1 MYILNKKV
9 IARKIH
15 GSYFLIDTAD
25 NYLGDRCAL
34 YEINETGM
42 FLWNNLSTKKTI
54 DELAELLKAAVVDE
68 IDYQIIYS
76 DVMEFI
82 RTLVEKKFIL
92 EVN

>member
-1 MYILNKKV
+1 
-9 IARKIH
+9 
-15 GSYFLIDTAD
+15 
-25 NYLGDRCAL
+25 
-34 YEINETGM
+34 M